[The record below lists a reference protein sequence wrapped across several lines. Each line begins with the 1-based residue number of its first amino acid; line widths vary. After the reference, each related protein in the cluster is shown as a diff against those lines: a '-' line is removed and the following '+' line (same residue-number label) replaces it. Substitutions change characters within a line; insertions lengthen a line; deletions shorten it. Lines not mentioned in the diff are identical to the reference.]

1 MPFYCGIDQGKRSS
15 DICVIDET
23 RQIKTQVSTKN
34 DLGSIVALL
43 SPYRQGLKIV
53 VESSSTWYWLIDGL
67 HNAGFENVVL
77 AHSSKISMITKAKVK
92 TDRRDARTLAELLMA
107 GYIPEGYI
115 YPKDRRWL
123 RDTVRLRQE
132 LVSSRTAEFLRLK
145 TMAARFGHNDI
156 SRNDMDDIE
165 EEDIKFLLKEK
176 YLAVYIPG
184 ALKRMDQ
191 LSVQIRE
198 LDALLEKELGSDQ
211 MLKRMR
217 AVPGLGRV
225 LSLSIFLECGELS
238 RFENP
243 KGFCSY
249 CRVAPGIAQ
258 SGRKVGRG
266 RGNKQGNSFLKNAFM
281 QAAVAAVRCYPDIR
295 AFFDMHQARR
305 IGSGG
310 KRICYNIVAHKLAL
324 AVFKILKGH
333 KFDQKK
339 FLATPVQA
347 VAV

>member
-23 RQIKTQVSTKN
+23 RRIKIQASIKN
-34 DLGSIVALL
+34 DLGGIAALL
-43 SPYRQGLKIV
+43 APYRQGLKIV

-67 HNAGFENVVL
+67 HKAGFEDVVL

-132 LVSSRTAEFLRLK
+132 LVSMRTAEILRLK

-156 SRNDMDDIE
+156 PRNDMDGIE
-165 EEDIKFLLKEK
+165 EEELKSLLKEK
-176 YLAVYIPG
+176 YLAVYVPD
-184 ALKRMDQ
+184 ALDRMNLFSAQ
-191 LSVQIRE
+191 VE
-198 LDALLEKELGSDQ
+198 HLDTLLEKELGSDR
-211 MLKRMR
+211 MLKRIR
-217 AVPGLGRV
+217 EVPGLGRV

-238 RFENP
+238 RFNNP

-258 SGRKVGRG
+258 SGRKIGRG
-266 RGNKQGNSFLKNAFM
+266 RGNKQGNSFLKHAFM

-295 AFFDMHQARR
+295 AFFEMHQSRR
-305 IGSGG
+305 IGYGS

-324 AVFKILKGH
+324 AVFKIMKGH
-333 KFDQKK
+333 RFDHAK
-339 FLATPVQA
+339 FLATPVEA
-347 VAV
+347 VAG